1 MSRKPPPRDPGA
13 PKRNQSAYLLYQNAM
28 RDTFRAQNPGM
39 TFGQL
44 SKFTSAMY
52 AEMHPSEK
60 EAWVQRAEADKQRYL
75 QELQFYQPP
84 PGYDAKG
91 DAIAGMLHNTSSGG
105 KTAKGLQKDPD
116 APKKNM
122 SAYLHYQNAMR
133 DTFRAQHP
141 AMTFGQISQHTSQ
154 MYRALGPE
162 EKKRWEEHAARDKAR
177 YEEAMANYIPPPG
190 YDKTGVMIASKE
202 AGTRKYSKK
211 EKDPNAPKRARG
223 SFVFF
228 TFEMRPQIC
237 QEFPGI
243 KFTELGHV
251 MGQRWRAL
259 TPEQKK
265 RFEDMAENDK
275 RRFQEEMEAYNA
287 SKEESMASSAQ
298 PKVDYAYHAGPPQTQ
313 QMYGAQNHV
322 EHDPNYSHQYYQGH
336 YDSNTAAAAAAHHH
350 QYMDYY
356 GQQGYPPSAPQA
368 YPPQYAQH
376 PGHQPGHPD
385 GHQDYI

>member
-44 SKFTSAMY
+44 SKYTSAMY

-75 QELQFYQPP
+75 HELQFYQPP

-91 DAIAGMLHNTSSGG
+91 DAIAGLLHHASSGG

-154 MYRALGPE
+154 MYRALDPE
-162 EKKRWEEHAARDKAR
+162 EKQRWEEHAARDKAR
-177 YEEAMANYIPPPG
+177 YEEEMAKYIPPPG

-202 AGTRKYSKK
+202 AGPRKYSKK

-237 QEFPGI
+237 LEFPGI

-251 MGQRWRAL
+251 MGERWRAL

-265 RFEDMAENDK
+265 RFEDLAEDDK
-275 RRFQEEMEAYNA
+275 RRFQEEMGTYNA
-287 SKEESMASSAQ
+287 SKEESLASSAH
-298 PKVDYAYHAGPPQTQ
+298 PKVDYGYHSGPPQ
-313 QMYGAQNHV
+313 AQAMFGTHSV

-336 YDSNTAAAAAAHHH
+336 YDTNAAAAAHHQ

-356 GQQGYPPSAPQA
+356 GQQGYPQPTPQA
-368 YPPQYAQH
+368 YPPQYGQH
-376 PGHQPGHPD
+376 PGHQSGHPD
-385 GHQDYI
+385 EQHDYH

>member
-44 SKFTSAMY
+44 SKYTSAMY
-52 AEMHPSEK
+52 AEMNPGEK

-91 DAIAGMLHNTSSGG
+91 DAIAGMLHHTSSGG

-154 MYRALGPE
+154 MYRALSPE
-162 EKKRWEEHAARDKAR
+162 EKQRWEEHAARDKAR
-177 YEEAMANYIPPPG
+177 YEEEMANYVPPPG

-202 AGTRKYSKK
+202 VGTRKYSKK

-251 MGQRWRAL
+251 MGERWRAL
-259 TPEQKK
+259 TPEQK
-265 RFEDMAENDK
+265 
-275 RRFQEEMEAYNA
+275 
-287 SKEESMASSAQ
+287 
-298 PKVDYAYHAGPPQTQ
+298 
-313 QMYGAQNHV
+313 
-322 EHDPNYSHQYYQGH
+322 
-336 YDSNTAAAAAAHHH
+336 
-350 QYMDYY
+350 
-356 GQQGYPPSAPQA
+356 
-368 YPPQYAQH
+368 
-376 PGHQPGHPD
+376 
-385 GHQDYI
+385 

>member
-44 SKFTSAMY
+44 SKYTSAMY

-75 QELQFYQPP
+75 HELQFYQPP

-91 DAIAGMLHNTSSGG
+91 DAMAGMVHHATSGG

-154 MYRALGPE
+154 MYRALNPE
-162 EKKRWEEHAARDKAR
+162 EKQRWEEHAARDKAR
-177 YEEAMANYIPPPG
+177 YEEEMANYIPPPG

-202 AGTRKYSKK
+202 AGPRKYSKK

-251 MGQRWRAL
+251 MGERWRAL

-265 RFEDMAENDK
+265 RFEDMAEGDK
-275 RRFQEEMEAYNA
+275 KRFQEEIEAYNS
-287 SKEESMASSAQ
+287 SKEESMASSAN
-298 PKVDYAYHAGPPQTQ
+298 PKVDYGYHSGPPQ
-313 QMYGAQNHV
+313 AQPMFGTHSHV

-336 YDSNTAAAAAAHHH
+336 YDTNTAAPSHHH

-356 GQQGYPPSAPQA
+356 GQQGYPQPTPQA
-368 YPPQYAQH
+368 YPPQYGQH
-376 PGHQPGHPD
+376 PGHQSGHPD
-385 GHQDYI
+385 EQHDYH